1 MLRKEEKMYH
11 IKNDKRAYKSAI
23 LISESLADMLKEKKY
38 DEISITDVCVARGV
52 ARTTFYRLFDTLD
65 DVLIY
70 QFDTLFEESIK
81 QFTSV
86 TNMGKSFA
94 RFMVE
99 IAMNNRALVTAIV
112 ESGRSDLFD
121 FSTRAKEPVIIQSMK
136 IVVDD
141 KDRLYCTPMLTQLA
155 YAVFRTWISTGCRET
170 ADELYGIMKQELKL
184 IYENM

>member
-1 MLRKEEKMYH
+1 MYH

-121 FSTRAKEPVIIQSMK
+121 FSTRAKELCLWALIIKKPDCVGISYFPQQQSSSHSSSS
-136 IVVDD
+136 
-141 KDRLYCTPMLTQLA
+141 LQQSQSQSPSQPCL
-155 YAVFRTWISTGCRET
+155 E
-170 ADELYGIMKQELKL
+170 
-184 IYENM
+184 